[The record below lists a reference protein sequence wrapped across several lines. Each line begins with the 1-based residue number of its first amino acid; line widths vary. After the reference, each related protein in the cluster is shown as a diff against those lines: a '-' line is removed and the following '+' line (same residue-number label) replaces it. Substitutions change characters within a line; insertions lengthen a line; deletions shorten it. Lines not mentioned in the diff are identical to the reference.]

1 MKKVASILV
10 VLGILLSMSVQ
21 AVFAAQ
27 QGTLEL
33 IEARNDRGGGVIFIF
48 RFSPNDFTRSNFKD
62 GRVYFEDSSLKLNC
76 NITDETEGVLQCTTS
91 RAAAGKNVRIN
102 LAGFYFNASVPLRN
116 GSGGGSANSE
126 TCYNV
131 YDLFE
136 NPQGASWEAF
146 DVHCPGS
153 SPSVGDTLPDFPDPW
168 GGNRDYDFR
177 DESPSGCFGAVTED
191 AYYAQCGF

>member
-48 RFSPNDFTRSNFKD
+48 RFSPNDFTRSSFKD

-76 NITDETEGVLQCTTS
+76 PAEGLLQ
-91 RAAAGKNVRIN
+91 
-102 LAGFYFNASVPLRN
+102 
-116 GSGGGSANSE
+116 GGG
-126 TCYNV
+126 
-131 YDLFE
+131 
-136 NPQGASWEAF
+136 GA
-146 DVHCPGS
+146 
-153 SPSVGDTLPDFPDPW
+153 
-168 GGNRDYDFR
+168 RR
-177 DESPSGCFGAVTED
+177 M
-191 AYYAQCGF
+191 